1 MDYLLG
7 VMAIY
12 IECYEIREPKQLSN
26 EWTSQEKSE
35 LSKGL
40 FDLPSVPIHNQRIL
54 KPSRNTQGLS
64 PKDSKAHLKDTLK
77 ELKDG
82 TMQID
87 KRSVSPHD
95 NIVVPI
101 VQAQS
106 IRSGITSIVDNI
118 RIAEHDLRH
127 NNYKKRVR
135 ERANAKKISI
145 DLKEKSLYFILISS
159 MLMIMIGTVFRY
171 QVLTSTIK
179 SPLVSYKLAYLTVDL
194 YISLIELNLSTVQTV
209 LWNNT
214 SLYRFKPP
222 IEVSRYRKKHI
233 EEQILPKITSIL
245 STERTESTQMYSRLY
260 YMPYCDA
267 IKVLVPDGYAK
278 CESALGGITQKPLG
292 QFVYFLLN
300 LVDQLVLDWSLLP
313 DLDLRAGLLTRS
325 QYHSY
330 LGYLLYDNYG
340 TSDIIYFHLI
350 VPLFGIMAQEVINVP
365 TVISLTNIIYGIWTF
380 IVAVVFITLGSFKI
394 YRIQLSYWGLYKSM
408 PMHLL
413 NSNIFV
419 KEWVRVFRSN
429 LHQR

>member
-1 MDYLLG
+1 
-7 VMAIY
+7 MAIY

-35 LSKGL
+35 TTKGL
-40 FDLPSVPIHNQRIL
+40 FTIPSPVTHNQRIQ
-54 KPSRNTQGLS
+54 KPSRHSQGLS
-64 PKDSKAHLKDTLK
+64 PKDLKAHLKDTIK
-77 ELKDG
+77 EGIQTTQVD
-82 TMQID
+82 Q
-87 KRSVSPHD
+87 RSVSPHY
-95 NIVVPI
+95 NIVVP
-101 VQAQS
+101 VGQAQS
-106 IRSGITSIVDNI
+106 IRSGTASIFDNI

-135 ERANAKKISI
+135 ERANAKKIAI
-145 DLKEKSLYFILISS
+145 DLKEKSLYFVLISS

-171 QVLTSTIK
+171 QVLTSSIK
-179 SPLVSYKLAYLTVDL
+179 SPLVSYKLAYLTIDL
-194 YISLIELNLSTVQTV
+194 YISLIELNLSTFQTV

-222 IEVSRYRKKHI
+222 IEVSRYRKKYI

-245 STERTESTQMYSRLY
+245 STERTESSDMYSGLF

-267 IKVLVPDGYAK
+267 IKVLVPNGYAE
-278 CESALGGITQKPLG
+278 CDSALGGITQKPLG

-300 LVDQLVLDWSLLP
+300 LVDQLVLDWSLLK
-313 DLDLRAGLLTRS
+313 DLNLRAGLLTRP

-350 VPLFGIMAQEVINVP
+350 VPLFGIISREVIKVP
-365 TVISLTNIIYGIWTF
+365 TVISLTNIIYGIWTS
-380 IVAVVFITLGSFKI
+380 IIAVVFIALGSFKI
-394 YRIQLSYWGLYKSM
+394 YRIQSSYWGLYKSM

-419 KEWVRVFRSN
+419 REWVRIFRSN
-429 LHQR
+429 LHQK